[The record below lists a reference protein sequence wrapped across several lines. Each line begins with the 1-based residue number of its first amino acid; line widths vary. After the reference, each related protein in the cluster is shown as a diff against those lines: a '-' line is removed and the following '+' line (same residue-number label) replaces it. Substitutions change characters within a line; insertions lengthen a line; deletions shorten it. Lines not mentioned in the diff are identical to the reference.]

1 MLFFTIM
8 VTKIFK
14 RLTIRAIITCFFLTY
29 TANFFVLFCRASA
42 NLYNQIL
49 IESFFF
55 SLNILL
61 IIILAAISE
70 ARRFNLKFGANHL
83 ISFPLCIIL
92 FAEGQL
98 INPQKLVIVFSL
110 LFSANILSKEIN
122 KINPV
127 KDFFLLGFI
136 LTSISYI
143 NPNLSLFFFS
153 IVLVII
159 YIPFK
164 QKALISILLGIVAA
178 LSILITIS
186 HAFTGNIFYTQPEV
200 LGLNIFTPFKK
211 SNSEFVWIST
221 VIIALIA
228 SLLMKQKKLQRRS
241 LFDLGNS
248 GNFMSIWLLISII
261 FRVFDLYVD
270 ESKWLL
276 SYIPTAFFIGNIFET
291 LTKERYREILFY
303 SLLFIGVISNLYK
316 ISLI

>member
-1 MLFFTIM
+1 MITN
-8 VTKIFK
+8 IFK
-14 RLTIRAIITCFFLTY
+14 RLTIRAIITCFFLSY
-29 TANFFVLFCRASA
+29 SANFFVLFCRAEG
-42 NLYNQIL
+42 NLYNQIF
-49 IESFFF
+49 IESFIF

-70 ARRFNLKFGANHL
+70 ARKFNLKFGATHL

-92 FAEGQL
+92 FAQGHYV
-98 INPQKLVIVFSL
+98 NPQKLIIAFSL
-110 LFSANILSKEIN
+110 LFAANILSKEIN

-127 KDFFLLGFI
+127 KDFFVLGFI
-136 LTSISYI
+136 FTSVSYI

-153 IVLVII
+153 IFLVII

-186 HAFTGNIFYTQPEV
+186 HAITGNFFYNQPEI
-200 LGLNIFTPFKK
+200 LKSNIFTPFEKD
-211 SNSEFVWIST
+211 NSEFVWIST

-228 SLLMKQKKLQRRS
+228 SLLMKQKKLQKRS

>member
-1 MLFFTIM
+1 M

-14 RLTIRAIITCFFLTY
+14 RLTIRAIITGFFLTY
-29 TANFFVLFCRASA
+29 SANFFVLFCRSSG
-42 NLYNQIL
+42 NLYNQIF
-49 IESFFF
+49 IESFIF

-70 ARRFNLKFGANHL
+70 ARRFNLKFGATHL

-98 INPQKLVIVFSL
+98 INPQKLIIAFSL

-127 KDFFLLGFI
+127 KDLFLLGFI
-136 LTSISYI
+136 FTSISYI
-143 NPNLSLFFFS
+143 NPNLSLFFLS

-186 HAFTGNIFYTQPEV
+186 HAFTGNIFYTQPEA
-200 LGLNIFTPFKK
+200 LGSNIFTPFEKN
-211 SNSEFVWIST
+211 NSELVWIST

-228 SLLMKQKKLQRRS
+228 SLLMKQKKLQKRS

-248 GNFMSIWLLISII
+248 GNFMSTWLVISII
-261 FRVFDLYVD
+261 FRVFDLYED
-270 ESKWLL
+270 QSKWLL

-303 SLLFIGVISNLYK
+303 SLLFIGVITNLYK
-316 ISLI
+316 TSLI

>member
-1 MLFFTIM
+1 M

-14 RLTIRAIITCFFLTY
+14 RLTIRAIITGFFLTFS
-29 TANFFVLFCRASA
+29 ANFFVLFCRASG
-42 NLYNQIL
+42 NLFNQIF
-49 IESFFF
+49 IESFIF

-70 ARRFNLKFGANHL
+70 ARRFNLKFGATHL
-83 ISFPLCIIL
+83 ISFPLCILL
-92 FAEGQL
+92 FAQGHFV
-98 INPQKLVIVFSL
+98 NPQKLIIAFSL
-110 LFSANILSKEIN
+110 LFAANILSKEIN

-136 LTSISYI
+136 FTSLSYI
-143 NPNLSLFFFS
+143 NPNLSLFFPS
-153 IVLVII
+153 ILLTIL
-159 YIPFK
+159 YIPSK

-186 HAFTGNIFYTQPEV
+186 HAITGNIFYTQPEI
-200 LGLNIFTPFKK
+200 LGSHIFTPFKDN
-211 SNSEFVWIST
+211 NSEFVWIST

-248 GNFMSIWLLISII
+248 GNFMSIWLVISII
-261 FRVFDLYVD
+261 FRVFDLYED

-303 SLLFIGVISNLYK
+303 SLLFVGVMYN

>member
-1 MLFFTIM
+1 M
-8 VTKIFK
+8 VTNIFK
-14 RLTIRAIITCFFLTY
+14 RLTIRAIITGFILTY
-29 TANFFVLFCRASA
+29 SANFFVLFCRASG
-42 NLYNQIL
+42 NLYNQIF

-70 ARRFNLKFGANHL
+70 ARRFNLKFGATHL
-83 ISFPLCIIL
+83 ISFPLCILL
-92 FAEGQL
+92 FAQGHFV
-98 INPQKLVIVFSL
+98 NPQKLIIAFSL
-110 LFSANILSKEIN
+110 LFAANILSKEIN

-127 KDFFLLGFI
+127 KDFFLLSFI
-136 LTSISYI
+136 FTSLSYI
-143 NPNLSLFFFS
+143 NPNLSLFFLS
-153 IVLVII
+153 ILLTVL
-159 YIPFK
+159 YIPSK

-186 HAFTGNIFYTQPEV
+186 HAITGNIFYTQPEI
-200 LGLNIFTPFKK
+200 LGSHIFTPFKDN
-211 SNSEFVWIST
+211 NSEFVWISI

-228 SLLMKQKKLQRRS
+228 SLLMKQKKLQKRS

-248 GNFMSIWLLISII
+248 GNFMSIWLVISII
-261 FRVFDLYVD
+261 FRVFDLYED

-303 SLLFIGVISNLYK
+303 SLLFVGVMYN

>member
-1 MLFFTIM
+1 M
-8 VTKIFK
+8 
-14 RLTIRAIITCFFLTY
+14 
-29 TANFFVLFCRASA
+29 
-42 NLYNQIL
+42 
-49 IESFFF
+49 
-55 SLNILL
+55 

-70 ARRFNLKFGANHL
+70 ARRVNLKFGANHL

-98 INPQKLVIVFSL
+98 INPQKLVIAFSL
-110 LFSANILSKEIN
+110 LFAANILSKEIN

-127 KDFFLLGFI
+127 KDFFVLGFI
-136 LTSISYI
+136 FTSVSYI

-153 IVLVII
+153 IFLVII

-228 SLLMKQKKLQRRS
+228 SLLMKQKKLQKRS

-248 GNFMSIWLLISII
+248 RNFMSTWLVISVI
-261 FRVFDLYVD
+261 FRVFDLYED

-303 SLLFIGVISNLYK
+303 SLLFVGVISNLYNV
-316 ISLI
+316 SLI

>member
-1 MLFFTIM
+1 M
-8 VTKIFK
+8 VTNIFK

-70 ARRFNLKFGANHL
+70 ARRVNLKFGANHL

-228 SLLMKQKKLQRRS
+228 SLLMKQKKLQKRS

-291 LTKERYREILFY
+291 LSKERYREILFY

>member
-1 MLFFTIM
+1 M
-8 VTKIFK
+8 VTNIFK
-14 RLTIRAIITCFFLTY
+14 RLTIRAIITGFFLTY
-29 TANFFVLFCRASA
+29 SANFFVLFCRASG
-42 NLYNQIL
+42 NLYNQIF

-70 ARRFNLKFGANHL
+70 ARRFNLKFGATHL
-83 ISFPLCIIL
+83 ISFPLCILL
-92 FAEGQL
+92 FAQGHFV
-98 INPQKLVIVFSL
+98 NPQKLIIAFSL
-110 LFSANILSKEIN
+110 LFAANILSKEIN

-127 KDFFLLGFI
+127 KDFFVLGFI
-136 LTSISYI
+136 FTSLSYI
-143 NPNLSLFFFS
+143 NFNLSLFFLS
-153 IVLVII
+153 IFLVII

-164 QKALISILLGIVAA
+164 QKALISILLGILAA

-186 HAFTGNIFYTQPEV
+186 HAITGNIFYTQPEI
-200 LGLNIFTPFKK
+200 LGSHIFTPFKDN
-211 SNSEFVWIST
+211 NSEFVWIST

-228 SLLMKQKKLQRRS
+228 SLLMKQKKLQKRS

-248 GNFMSIWLLISII
+248 GNFMSIWLVISII
-261 FRVFDLYVD
+261 FRVFDLYED

-303 SLLFIGVISNLYK
+303 SLIFVGVMYN

>member
-1 MLFFTIM
+1 MI
-8 VTKIFK
+8 TKIFK
-14 RLTIRAIITCFFLTY
+14 RLTIRAIITGFFLTY
-29 TANFFVLFCRASA
+29 SANFFVLFCRASG
-42 NLYNQIL
+42 NLYNQIF
-49 IESFFF
+49 IESFIF

-61 IIILAAISE
+61 IIILTAFSE
-70 ARRFNLKFGANHL
+70 TRRFNLKFGATHL
-83 ISFPLCIIL
+83 ISFPLCIML
-92 FAEGQL
+92 FAQGQFV
-98 INPQKLVIVFSL
+98 NPQKLIILFSL

-127 KDFFLLGFI
+127 KDFFVLGFI
-136 LTSISYI
+136 FTSMSYI
-143 NPNLSLFFFS
+143 NPNFSLFFFS
-153 IVLVII
+153 IFLVII

-186 HAFTGNIFYTQPEV
+186 HVITGNFSYPQLEILES
-200 LGLNIFTPFKK
+200 NIFTPFEKE
-211 SNSEFVWIST
+211 NSEFVWIST

-291 LTKERYREILFY
+291 LSKERYREILFY
-303 SLLFIGVISNLYK
+303 SLLFLGVISNLYNV
-316 ISLI
+316 SLI

>member
-1 MLFFTIM
+1 M

-14 RLTIRAIITCFFLTY
+14 RLTIRAIVTGFFLTY
-29 TANFFVLFCRASA
+29 SANFFVLFCRSSG
-42 NLYNQIL
+42 NLYNQIF
-49 IESFFF
+49 IESFIF

-70 ARRFNLKFGANHL
+70 ARRFNLKFGATHL
-83 ISFPLCIIL
+83 ISFPLCILL
-92 FAEGQL
+92 FAQGHFV
-98 INPQKLVIVFSL
+98 NPQKLIIAFSL
-110 LFSANILSKEIN
+110 LFAANILSKEIN

-136 LTSISYI
+136 FTSLSYI
-143 NPNLSLFFFS
+143 NPNLSLFFPS
-153 IVLVII
+153 ILLTIL
-159 YIPFK
+159 YIPSK

-186 HAFTGNIFYTQPEV
+186 HAITGNIFYTQPEI
-200 LGLNIFTPFKK
+200 LGSHIFTPFKDN
-211 SNSEFVWIST
+211 NSEFVWISI

-228 SLLMKQKKLQRRS
+228 SLLMKQKKLQKRS

-248 GNFMSIWLLISII
+248 GNFMSIWLVISII
-261 FRVFDLYVD
+261 FRVFDLYED

-303 SLLFIGVISNLYK
+303 SLLFVGVMYN

>member
-1 MLFFTIM
+1 M

-14 RLTIRAIITCFFLTY
+14 RLTIRAIITGFFLTFS
-29 TANFFVLFCRASA
+29 ANFFVLFCRASG
-42 NLYNQIL
+42 NLYNQIF
-49 IESFFF
+49 IESFIF

-70 ARRFNLKFGANHL
+70 ARRFNLKFGATHL
-83 ISFPLCIIL
+83 ISFPLCILL
-92 FAEGQL
+92 FAQGHFV
-98 INPQKLVIVFSL
+98 NPQKLIIAFSL
-110 LFSANILSKEIN
+110 LFAANILSKEIN

-127 KDFFLLGFI
+127 KDFFVLGFI
-136 LTSISYI
+136 FTSLSYI
-143 NPNLSLFFFS
+143 NFNLSLFFLS
-153 IVLVII
+153 IFLVII

-186 HAFTGNIFYTQPEV
+186 HAITGNIFYTQPEI
-200 LGLNIFTPFKK
+200 LGSHIFTPFKDN
-211 SNSEFVWIST
+211 NSEFVWISI

-228 SLLMKQKKLQRRS
+228 SLLMKQKKLQKRS

-248 GNFMSIWLLISII
+248 GNFMSIWLVISII
-261 FRVFDLYVD
+261 FRVFDLYED

-303 SLLFIGVISNLYK
+303 SLLFVGVMYN

>member
-1 MLFFTIM
+1 MI
-8 VTKIFK
+8 TKIFK
-14 RLTIRAIITCFFLTY
+14 RLTIRAIITGFFLTFS
-29 TANFFVLFCRASA
+29 ANFFVLFCRASG
-42 NLYNQIL
+42 NLFNQIF
-49 IESFFF
+49 IESFIF

-70 ARRFNLKFGANHL
+70 ARRFNLKFGATHL
-83 ISFPLCIIL
+83 ISFPLCILL
-92 FAEGQL
+92 FAQGHFV
-98 INPQKLVIVFSL
+98 NPQKLIIAFSL
-110 LFSANILSKEIN
+110 LFAANILSKEIN

-136 LTSISYI
+136 FTSVSYI
-143 NPNLSLFFFS
+143 NPNLSLFFLS
-153 IVLVII
+153 IFLVII

-186 HAFTGNIFYTQPEV
+186 HAITGNIFYTQPEI
-200 LGLNIFTPFKK
+200 LGSHIFTPFKDN
-211 SNSEFVWIST
+211 NSEFVWISI

-228 SLLMKQKKLQRRS
+228 SLLMKQKKLQKRS

-248 GNFMSIWLLISII
+248 GNFMSIWLVISII
-261 FRVFDLYVD
+261 FRVFDLYED

-303 SLLFIGVISNLYK
+303 SLLFVGVMYN

>member
-1 MLFFTIM
+1 M

-14 RLTIRAIITCFFLTY
+14 RLTIRAIITGFFLTFS
-29 TANFFVLFCRASA
+29 ANFFVLFCRASG
-42 NLYNQIL
+42 NLFNQIF
-49 IESFFF
+49 IESFIF

-70 ARRFNLKFGANHL
+70 ARRFNLKFGATHL
-83 ISFPLCIIL
+83 ISFPLCILL
-92 FAEGQL
+92 FAQGHFV
-98 INPQKLVIVFSL
+98 NPQKLIIAFSL
-110 LFSANILSKEIN
+110 LFAANILSKEIN

-136 LTSISYI
+136 FTSLSYI
-143 NPNLSLFFFS
+143 NPNLSLFFPS
-153 IVLVII
+153 ILLTIL
-159 YIPFK
+159 YIPSK

-186 HAFTGNIFYTQPEV
+186 HAITGNIFYTQPEI
-200 LGLNIFTPFKK
+200 LGSHIFTPFKDN
-211 SNSEFVWIST
+211 NSEFVWIST

-228 SLLMKQKKLQRRS
+228 SLLMKQKKLQKRS

-248 GNFMSIWLLISII
+248 GNFMSIWLVISII
-261 FRVFDLYVD
+261 FRVFDLYED

-303 SLLFIGVISNLYK
+303 SLLFVGVMYN

>member
-1 MLFFTIM
+1 M

-14 RLTIRAIITCFFLTY
+14 RLTIRAIITGFFLTY
-29 TANFFVLFCRASA
+29 SANFFVLFCRASG
-42 NLYNQIL
+42 NLYNQIF
-49 IESFFF
+49 IESFIF

-70 ARRFNLKFGANHL
+70 ARRFNLKFGATHL
-83 ISFPLCIIL
+83 ISFPLCILL
-92 FAEGQL
+92 FAQGHFV
-98 INPQKLVIVFSL
+98 NPQKLIIAFSL
-110 LFSANILSKEIN
+110 LFAANILSKEIN

-136 LTSISYI
+136 FTSLSYI
-143 NPNLSLFFFS
+143 NPNLSLFFLS
-153 IVLVII
+153 ILLTIL
-159 YIPFK
+159 YIPSK

-186 HAFTGNIFYTQPEV
+186 HAITGNFFYTQPEI
-200 LGLNIFTPFKK
+200 LGSHIFTPFKEN
-211 SNSEFVWIST
+211 NSEFVWIST

-228 SLLMKQKKLQRRS
+228 SLLMKQKKLQKRS

-248 GNFMSIWLLISII
+248 GNFMSIWLVISII
-261 FRVFDLYVD
+261 FRVFDLYED

-303 SLLFIGVISNLYK
+303 SLLFVGVMYN

>member
-1 MLFFTIM
+1 M
-8 VTKIFK
+8 VTNIFK
-14 RLTIRAIITCFFLTY
+14 RLTIRAIIIGFFLTY
-29 TANFFVLFCRASA
+29 SANFFVLFCRASG
-42 NLYNQIL
+42 NLYNQIF

-70 ARRFNLKFGANHL
+70 ARRFNIKFGATHL
-83 ISFPLCIIL
+83 ISFPLCILL
-92 FAEGQL
+92 FAQGHFV
-98 INPQKLVIVFSL
+98 NPQKLIIAFSL
-110 LFSANILSKEIN
+110 LFAANILSKEIN

-127 KDFFLLGFI
+127 KDFFVLGFI
-136 LTSISYI
+136 FTSLSYI
-143 NPNLSLFFFS
+143 NFNLSLFFSS
-153 IVLVII
+153 IFLVII

-164 QKALISILLGIVAA
+164 QKALISILLGILAA

-186 HAFTGNIFYTQPEV
+186 HAITGNIFYTQPEI
-200 LGLNIFTPFKK
+200 LGSHIFTPFKDN
-211 SNSEFVWIST
+211 NSEFVWIST

-228 SLLMKQKKLQRRS
+228 SLLMKQKKLQKRS

-248 GNFMSIWLLISII
+248 GNFMSIWLVISII
-261 FRVFDLYVD
+261 FRVFDLYED

-303 SLLFIGVISNLYK
+303 SLLFVGVMYN

>member
-1 MLFFTIM
+1 M
-8 VTKIFK
+8 VTNIFK
-14 RLTIRAIITCFFLTY
+14 RLTIRAIITGFFLTFS
-29 TANFFVLFCRASA
+29 ANFFVLFCRASG
-42 NLYNQIL
+42 NLFNQIF
-49 IESFFF
+49 IESFIF

-70 ARRFNLKFGANHL
+70 ARRFNLKFGATHL
-83 ISFPLCIIL
+83 ISFPLCILL
-92 FAEGQL
+92 FAQGHFV
-98 INPQKLVIVFSL
+98 NPQKLIIAFSL
-110 LFSANILSKEIN
+110 LFAANILSKEIN

-136 LTSISYI
+136 FTSLSYI
-143 NPNLSLFFFS
+143 NPNLSLFFPS
-153 IVLVII
+153 ILLTIL
-159 YIPFK
+159 YIPSK

-186 HAFTGNIFYTQPEV
+186 HAITGNIFYTQPEI
-200 LGLNIFTPFKK
+200 LGSHIFTPFKDN
-211 SNSEFVWIST
+211 NSEFVWISI

-228 SLLMKQKKLQRRS
+228 SLLMKQKKLQKRS

-248 GNFMSIWLLISII
+248 GNFMSIWLVISII
-261 FRVFDLYVD
+261 FRVFDLYED

-276 SYIPTAFFIGNIFET
+276 SYIPTAYFIGIIFEN

-303 SLLFIGVISNLYK
+303 SLLFVGVMYN

>member
-1 MLFFTIM
+1 M
-8 VTKIFK
+8 VTNIFK
-14 RLTIRAIITCFFLTY
+14 RLTIRAIITGFFLTY
-29 TANFFVLFCRASA
+29 SANFFVLFCRASG
-42 NLYNQIL
+42 NLYNQIF

-70 ARRFNLKFGANHL
+70 ARRFNLNFGATHL
-83 ISFPLCIIL
+83 ISFPLCILL
-92 FAEGQL
+92 FAQGHFV
-98 INPQKLVIVFSL
+98 NPQKLIIAFSL
-110 LFSANILSKEIN
+110 LFAANILSKEIN

-127 KDFFLLGFI
+127 KDFFVLGLIF
-136 LTSISYI
+136 TSLSYI
-143 NPNLSLFFFS
+143 NFNLSLFFFS
-153 IVLVII
+153 IFLVII

-164 QKALISILLGIVAA
+164 QKALISILLGILAA

-186 HAFTGNIFYTQPEV
+186 HAITGNIFYTQPEI
-200 LGLNIFTPFKK
+200 LGSHIFTPFKDN
-211 SNSEFVWIST
+211 NSEFVWIST
-221 VIIALIA
+221 VIIALIT
-228 SLLMKQKKLQRRS
+228 SLLMKQKKLQKRS

-248 GNFMSIWLLISII
+248 GNFMSIWLVISII
-261 FRVFDLYVD
+261 FRVFDLYED

-303 SLLFIGVISNLYK
+303 SLLFVGVMYN

>member
-1 MLFFTIM
+1 M
-8 VTKIFK
+8 VTNIFK

-29 TANFFVLFCRASA
+29 SANIFVLFCRASG
-42 NLYNQIL
+42 NLYNQIF

-70 ARRFNLKFGANHL
+70 ARRFNLKFGATHL
-83 ISFPLCIIL
+83 ISFPLCILL
-92 FAEGQL
+92 FSQGQFV
-98 INPQKLVIVFSL
+98 NPQKLIIAFSL
-110 LFSANILSKEIN
+110 LFAANILSKEIN

-127 KDFFLLGFI
+127 KDFFILGFI
-136 LTSISYI
+136 FTSLSYI
-143 NPNLSLFFFS
+143 NPNLSLFFIS
-153 IVLVII
+153 IFLVII

-178 LSILITIS
+178 LLILITIS
-186 HAFTGNIFYTQPEV
+186 HAFTGNIFYTQPEI
-200 LGLNIFTPFKK
+200 LGSNIFTPFDKN
-211 SNSEFVWIST
+211 SSEFVWIST

-228 SLLMKQKKLQRRS
+228 SLLMKQKKLQKRS

-248 GNFMSIWLLISII
+248 GNFMSTWLVISII
-261 FRVFDLYVD
+261 FRVFDLYQD

-303 SLLFIGVISNLYK
+303 SLLFVGVMYN

>member
-1 MLFFTIM
+1 M
-8 VTKIFK
+8 VTNIFK
-14 RLTIRAIITCFFLTY
+14 RLTIRAIITGFFLTY
-29 TANFFVLFCRASA
+29 SANFFVLFCRASG
-42 NLYNQIL
+42 NLYNQIF

-61 IIILAAISE
+61 IMILAAISE
-70 ARRFNLKFGANHL
+70 ARRFNLKFGATHL
-83 ISFPLCIIL
+83 ISFPLCILL
-92 FAEGQL
+92 FAQGHFV
-98 INPQKLVIVFSL
+98 NPQKLIIAFSL
-110 LFSANILSKEIN
+110 LFAANILSKEIN

-127 KDFFLLGFI
+127 KDFFVLGFI
-136 LTSISYI
+136 FTSLSYI
-143 NPNLSLFFFS
+143 NFNLSLFFSS
-153 IVLVII
+153 IILVII

-164 QKALISILLGIVAA
+164 QKALISILLGILAA

-186 HAFTGNIFYTQPEV
+186 HAITGNIFYTQPEI
-200 LGLNIFTPFKK
+200 LGSHIFTPFKDN
-211 SNSEFVWIST
+211 NSEFVWIST

-228 SLLMKQKKLQRRS
+228 SLLMKQKKLQKRS

-248 GNFMSIWLLISII
+248 GNFMSIWLVISII
-261 FRVFDLYVD
+261 FRVFDLYED

-303 SLLFIGVISNLYK
+303 SLLFGGVMYN

>member
-1 MLFFTIM
+1 M
-8 VTKIFK
+8 VTNIFK
-14 RLTIRAIITCFFLTY
+14 RLTIRAIITGFFLTFS
-29 TANFFVLFCRASA
+29 ANFFVLFCRASG
-42 NLYNQIL
+42 NLYNQIF
-49 IESFFF
+49 IESSIF

-70 ARRFNLKFGANHL
+70 ARRYNLKFGATHL
-83 ISFPLCIIL
+83 ISFPLCILL
-92 FAEGQL
+92 FAQGHFV
-98 INPQKLVIVFSL
+98 NPQKLIIAFSL
-110 LFSANILSKEIN
+110 LFAANILSKEIN

-127 KDFFLLGFI
+127 KDFFLLSFI
-136 LTSISYI
+136 FTSLSYI
-143 NPNLSLFFFS
+143 NPNLSLFFLS
-153 IVLVII
+153 ILLTIL
-159 YIPFK
+159 YIPSK

-186 HAFTGNIFYTQPEV
+186 HAITGNIFFTQPEI
-200 LGLNIFTPFKK
+200 LGSHIFTPFKEN
-211 SNSEFVWIST
+211 NSEFVWIST

-248 GNFMSIWLLISII
+248 GNFMSIWLVISII
-261 FRVFDLYVD
+261 FRVFDLYED

-276 SYIPTAFFIGNIFET
+276 SYIPTAYFIGNIFET

-303 SLLFIGVISNLYK
+303 SLLFGGVMYN

>member
-1 MLFFTIM
+1 MI
-8 VTKIFK
+8 TKIFK
-14 RLTIRAIITCFFLTY
+14 RLTIRAIITGFFLTFS
-29 TANFFVLFCRASA
+29 ANFFVLFCRSSG
-42 NLYNQIL
+42 NLYNQIF
-49 IESFFF
+49 IESFIF

-70 ARRFNLKFGANHL
+70 ARRFNLKFGATHL
-83 ISFPLCIIL
+83 ISFPLCILL
-92 FAEGQL
+92 FAQGHFV
-98 INPQKLVIVFSL
+98 NPQKLIIAFSL
-110 LFSANILSKEIN
+110 LFAANILSKEIN

-136 LTSISYI
+136 FTSLSYI
-143 NPNLSLFFFS
+143 NFNLSLFFFS
-153 IVLVII
+153 IFLVII

-186 HAFTGNIFYTQPEV
+186 HAITGNIFYTQPEI
-200 LGLNIFTPFKK
+200 LGSHIFTPFKDN
-211 SNSEFVWIST
+211 NSEFVWISI

-228 SLLMKQKKLQRRS
+228 SLLMKQKKLQKRS

-248 GNFMSIWLLISII
+248 GNFMSIWLVISII
-261 FRVFDLYVD
+261 FRVFDLYED

-291 LTKERYREILFY
+291 LTKARYREILFY
-303 SLLFIGVISNLYK
+303 SLLFAGIMYN

>member
-1 MLFFTIM
+1 M
-8 VTKIFK
+8 VTNIFK
-14 RLTIRAIITCFFLTY
+14 RLTIRAIITGFFLTY
-29 TANFFVLFCRASA
+29 SANFFVLFCRASG
-42 NLYNQIL
+42 NLYNQIF

-61 IIILAAISE
+61 IMILAAISE
-70 ARRFNLKFGANHL
+70 ARRFNLKFGATHL
-83 ISFPLCIIL
+83 ISFPLCILL
-92 FAEGQL
+92 FAQGHFV
-98 INPQKLVIVFSL
+98 NPQKLIIAFSL
-110 LFSANILSKEIN
+110 LFAANILSKEIN

-127 KDFFLLGFI
+127 KDFFVLGFI
-136 LTSISYI
+136 FTSLSYI
-143 NPNLSLFFFS
+143 NFNLSLFFSS
-153 IVLVII
+153 IILVII

-186 HAFTGNIFYTQPEV
+186 HAITGNIFYTQPEI
-200 LGLNIFTPFKK
+200 LGSHIFTPFKDN
-211 SNSEFVWIST
+211 NSEFVWISI

-228 SLLMKQKKLQRRS
+228 SLLMKQKKLQKRS

-248 GNFMSIWLLISII
+248 GNFMSIWLVISII
-261 FRVFDLYVD
+261 FRVFDLYED

-303 SLLFIGVISNLYK
+303 SLLFVGVMYN

>member
-1 MLFFTIM
+1 M

-14 RLTIRAIITCFFLTY
+14 RLTIRAIVTGFFLTY
-29 TANFFVLFCRASA
+29 SANFFVLFCRSSG
-42 NLYNQIL
+42 NLYNQIF

-61 IIILAAISE
+61 IIILAGISE
-70 ARRFNLKFGANHL
+70 ARRFNLKFGATHL
-83 ISFPLCIIL
+83 ISFPLCILL
-92 FAEGQL
+92 FAQGHFV
-98 INPQKLVIVFSL
+98 NPQKLIIAFSL
-110 LFSANILSKEIN
+110 LFAANILSKEIN

-136 LTSISYI
+136 FTSLSYI
-143 NPNLSLFFFS
+143 NPNLSLFFLS
-153 IVLVII
+153 ILLTIL
-159 YIPFK
+159 YIPSK
-164 QKALISILLGIVAA
+164 QKALISILLGILAA

-186 HAFTGNIFYTQPEV
+186 HAITGNIFYTQPEI
-200 LGLNIFTPFKK
+200 LGSHIFTPFKDN
-211 SNSEFVWIST
+211 NSEFVWISI

-228 SLLMKQKKLQRRS
+228 SLLMKQKKLQKRS

-248 GNFMSIWLLISII
+248 GNFMSIWLVISII
-261 FRVFDLYVD
+261 FRVFDLYED

-303 SLLFIGVISNLYK
+303 SLLFAGIMYN